1 MEGVPT
7 GKLQQSAECNIEK
20 GLINMD
26 TKTIDLGN
34 DKISTIFWKYAIPSI
49 GSMLIMAAYFVADG
63 IIVARGVGSTAL
75 AAVNLS
81 IPLMMGTNAVIL
93 ALSLGASII
102 ISIMLAQKKY
112 REASNIF
119 SVVFATTTIIAVLFS
134 ATGLFFLEDI
144 SYAIG
149 ATEEINGMVQ
159 TYLSVILYF
168 IIFFCL
174 QITLS
179 NAIRNDG
186 NPKLALLSTL
196 GGSILNI
203 PLDAFFVFVLHWGL
217 FGAALATGMSQL
229 VGAAV
234 LFTHFL
240 RKQGH
245 LRFVLPHFNLQIISR
260 IVHNAIP
267 LFIETISIAIFFA
280 TMNILAAKYY
290 GTTGVAAFAIVG
302 AVSMISTMF
311 FVGIGQTN
319 QPLISYNFGHGKHSR
334 IHDIVKYSLK
344 TTTVLSI
351 ATIAII
357 AIFSEQLVSLYV
369 NVSAESELVSLTS
382 FALRLYSVGYIFT
395 AINIALVKYFQSTE
409 DRRTSLILTSL
420 RAFVLLIPAALIVPK
435 IFGDMGIWLVI
446 PSVEFMI
453 AILSGYIYWRSFS
466 ARDVMDHQTP
476 HFDLDE

>member
-1 MEGVPT
+1 
-7 GKLQQSAECNIEK
+7 
-20 GLINMD
+20 MD
-26 TKTIDLGN
+26 NKSMDLGN

-49 GSMLIMAAYFVADG
+49 ASMLIMAAYFVADG

-93 ALSLGASII
+93 AISLGASII

-112 REASNIF
+112 KEASNIF
-119 SVVFATTTIIAVLFS
+119 SIVFVTSVIIAVMFT
-134 ATGLFFLEDI
+134 AAGLYFIEDL

-149 ATEEINGMVQ
+149 ATEEIHGMVQ

-168 IIFFCL
+168 IVAFCL

-186 NPKLALLSTL
+186 NPNLALLSTF

-203 PLDAFFVFVLHWGL
+203 PLDAFFVFVLQWGL
-217 FGAALATGMSQL
+217 FGAALATGMSQFI
-229 VGAAV
+229 GAAV

-245 LRFVLPHFNLQIISR
+245 LRFVVPHFSLSIVKR

-290 GTTGVAAFAIVG
+290 GTTGVSAFAIVG

-351 ATIAII
+351 ATVAIV
-357 AIFSEQLVSLYV
+357 AIFSEQLVSVYV
-369 NVSAESELVSLTS
+369 NISAESELVSLAS

-395 AINIALVKYFQSTE
+395 AINMALVKYFQSTE
-409 DRRTSLILTSL
+409 KRRSSLLLTSL

-435 IFGDMGIWLVI
+435 IFGGMGIWLVI

-453 AILSGYIYWRSFS
+453 AILSGFIYWRSFS
-466 ARDVMDHQTP
+466 ARNMADLQTP
-476 HFDLDE
+476 HLNPDE

>member
-1 MEGVPT
+1 MDN
-7 GKLQQSAECNIEK
+7 K
-20 GLINMD
+20 NM
-26 TKTIDLGN
+26 DLGN

-49 GSMLIMAAYFVADG
+49 ASMLIMAAYFVADG

-102 ISIMLAQKKY
+102 ISILLAQKKY
-112 REASNIF
+112 KDASNVF
-119 SVVFATTTIIAVLFS
+119 SVVFVTTTVIAIIFS
-134 ATGLFFLEDI
+134 ATGLYFLDEL

-149 ATEEINGMVQ
+149 ATEEIHGMVQ

-186 NPKLALLSTL
+186 NPNLALLSTL
-196 GGSILNI
+196 GGSLLNI

-217 FGAALATGMSQL
+217 FGAAIATGMSQL
-229 VGAAV
+229 IGAAV

-245 LRFVLPHFNLQIISR
+245 LRFVVPHFDLQIMKR
-260 IVHNAIP
+260 IVHNAFP
-267 LFIETISIAIFFA
+267 LFIETISISIFFT

-302 AVSMISTMF
+302 AVSMISAMF
-311 FVGIGQTN
+311 FVGIAQTN
-319 QPLISYNFGHGKHSR
+319 QPLISYNYGHGKHSR

-351 ATIAII
+351 AAVTIV
-357 AIFSEQLVSLYV
+357 AIFSEQLVGLYV

-382 FALRLYSVGYIFT
+382 LAFRIYSVGYIFT
-395 AINIALVKYFQSTE
+395 AINMALVKYFQSTE
-409 DRRTSLILTSL
+409 DRKSSLVLTSL
-420 RAFVLLIPAALIVPK
+420 RSFVLLIPAALIVPK
-435 IFGDMGIWLVI
+435 LFGGMGIWLVI
-446 PSVEFMI
+446 PSVELFI
-453 AILSGYIYWRSFS
+453 AVLSGFIYWRSFS
-466 ARDVMDHQTP
+466 AKNMEVTKTP
-476 HFDLDE
+476 HYDLDESRK